1 MISMVKIAI
10 LIVFNH
16 EGNNSKIVVRKG
28 GRERVLP
35 RRQEING
42 VKMTEFS

>member
-28 GRERVLP
+28 GREG
-35 RRQEING
+35 ESI
-42 VKMTEFS
+42 TEETRDQWSKDD